1 VVDEA
6 VVVVGGMDNSNNISS
21 SNLLGKHHHLDL
33 VLERFDN
40 RLYLVLEDA
49 PAVEMVV
56 VAEED
61 RVVEEDRVEDL
72 PNDVIIVVDTN

>member
-56 VAEED
+56 VVEED
-61 RVVEEDRVEDL
+61 RVVEEGRVEDL